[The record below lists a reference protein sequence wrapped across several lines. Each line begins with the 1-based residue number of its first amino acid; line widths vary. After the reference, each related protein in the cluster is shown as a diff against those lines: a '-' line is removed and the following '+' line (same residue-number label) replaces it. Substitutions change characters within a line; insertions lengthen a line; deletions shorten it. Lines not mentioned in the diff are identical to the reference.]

1 MNEAE
6 QAPTETALQEAG
18 ARRLLAAVADLQL
31 HKEGR
36 LHRLSERRRQAGQ
49 HG

>member
-1 MNEAE
+1 MSEAL
-6 QAPTETALQEAG
+6 QAPTETALQKSG

-36 LHRLSERRRQAGQ
+36 LHQLSEHRQAGQ